1 MTPTTA
7 FTTQEVER
15 ETWPALF
22 AEIVEQRPVVSSLT
36 IDGDT
41 IGGTE
46 ASQLPL
52 ESLTHEDGD
61 DQVAIGLDG
70 RDGGHGVLWHYVDA
84 PRQLLRDDRE
94 GLPECLEFISA
105 DGTHTVLELEASS

>member
-7 FTTQEVER
+7 FTTQQVER
-15 ETWPALF
+15 EQWPTLF
-22 AEIVEQRPVVSSLT
+22 AELVEQQPIVTSLT
-36 IDGDT
+36 IDGDML
-41 IGGTE
+41 GGTE

-52 ESLTHEDGD
+52 ESLTYEDGD

-70 RDGGHGVLWHYVDA
+70 RDGGHGVLWHYVDG

-94 GLPECLEFISA
+94 GLPECLEIISA
-105 DGTHTVLELEASS
+105 DGTHTVLELEAGS